1 MATAGE
7 NPINFKPFARLEG
20 HLLAVLEPPDVQFV
34 PRVVLVVLSD
44 QFRLTFCPI
53 DFLFAT
59 NPRVTQLGLR
69 MH

>member
-34 PRVVLVVLSD
+34 PRVALVVL
-44 QFRLTFCPI
+44 
-53 DFLFAT
+53 
-59 NPRVTQLGLR
+59 
-69 MH
+69 